1 MDNFNAVNHVIRY
14 IRNGIIQHTWEM
26 GDKLPSENE
35 ICAVLGVN
43 RTAVRSALA
52 QYTKLGI
59 LKSVHGKGTYI
70 CSEQISAFGSGVI
83 SEQLRQTMLTLLTFR
98 RMLEPDICY
107 YTAPIICDKD
117 LDALVS
123 ILHSMECHAGTPE
136 LFVKDDCDFHIQ
148 IAKASQNMIAYQ
160 TIQSL
165 LLENLAPLTDMNHA
179 LGSCNAYHY
188 HTLIYEA
195 LAAHD
200 SNKSR
205 QIMFEHVEKSLEELM
220 L

>member
-1 MDNFNAVNHVIRY
+1 MDKYHAVNQVIRY
-14 IRNGIIQHTWEM
+14 IRNGIVQHTWEI

-35 ICAVLGVN
+35 ICAAIHVN
-43 RTAVRSALA
+43 RNAVRSALA
-52 QYTKLGI
+52 QYTELGI
-59 LKSVHGKGTYI
+59 LKSIHGKGTYI
-70 CSEQISAFGSGVI
+70 CSDQISAFGSGVI
-83 SEQLRQTMLTLLTFR
+83 SEQLQQVMLTLLTFR

-107 YTAPIICDKD
+107 YTASLICNKD
-117 LDALVS
+117 LDKLAS
-123 ILHSMECHAGTPE
+123 ILQSMESHAKTPE
-136 LFVKDDCDFHIQ
+136 LFVKDDCEFHIQ
-148 IAKASQNMIAYQ
+148 IAKASQNELAYQ

-165 LLENLAPLTDMNHA
+165 LLENLTFLTEMNQA

-200 SNKSR
+200 SNRSR
-205 QIMFEHVEKSLEELM
+205 QIMFEHLEKSLQELM